1 MHPRF
6 PSSLL
11 HAALLAA
18 LVPAAHA
25 GEFVYQGQLDDRGQ
39 PANGRFDLRIAAYG
53 DEKSA
58 DGLMA
63 PLEFPAV
70 EVKDGR
76 FELRFDAPLAGDRE
90 AWLEVAVRDAGS
102 SAYASLPGRSKA
114 ISAPLIGA
122 CWSVTGDSGS
132 NPATHFL
139 GTTDAQPLVLRTGN
153 VQSLR
158 IEPSSILSGGL
169 PITANVIAG
178 SGSNYIAAGVR
189 GATIGGGGV
198 PMGGSDPD
206 FLNDFPNYVGDHYGT
221 VGGGFGNKAGDFQG
235 TVGDRAFAT
244 VAGGYLNTAELHG
257 SVGGGDFNNATGDGA
272 TVGGG
277 IQNTASH
284 AGSTV
289 PGGTYNCAG
298 GATSFAAGKRA
309 IVRVGSSSG
318 YAGAGCNGAAA
329 SGDADGDESTF
340 VWGDSQEADFVSTG
354 PNQFLIRAKG
364 GMGLNGAPIND
375 SVEFTMVAD
384 SDGTNYVNLFLRQR
398 DFNAGMLV
406 SAGDATGTAA
416 NNAGFYLDQYNGSAQ
431 VRRLT
436 LAGNG
441 DLSVTAAAF
450 KPGGGSWSA
459 PSDARLKQDIEPLS
473 GALAR
478 MLQLKGVSFE
488 YREPDPA
495 RRPAG
500 RHIGFLAQQVQ
511 PLFPSWVGTDD
522 QGFLTVGSQGFEALT
537 VEALREL
544 RAEKDAALA
553 KLEAEYSAL
562 RDDLASLREQQSRE
576 LGALQ
581 QQLTDLRAL
590 LAPAVADGG
599 R

>member
-1 MHPRF
+1 
-6 PSSLL
+6 
-11 HAALLAA
+11 
-18 LVPAAHA
+18 
-25 GEFVYQGQLDDRGQ
+25 
-39 PANGRFDLRIAAYG
+39 
-53 DEKSA
+53 
-58 DGLMA
+58 
-63 PLEFPAV
+63 
-70 EVKDGR
+70 
-76 FELRFDAPLAGDRE
+76 
-90 AWLEVAVRDAGS
+90 
-102 SAYASLPGRSKA
+102 
-114 ISAPLIGA
+114 
-122 CWSVTGDSGS
+122 
-132 NPATHFL
+132 
-139 GTTDAQPLVLRTGN
+139 
-153 VQSLR
+153 
-158 IEPSSILSGGL
+158 
-169 PITANVIAG
+169 
-178 SGSNYIAAGVR
+178 
-189 GATIGGGGV
+189 
-198 PMGGSDPD
+198 
-206 FLNDFPNYVGDHYGT
+206 
-221 VGGGFGNKAGDFQG
+221 
-235 TVGDRAFAT
+235 
-244 VAGGYLNTAELHG
+244 
-257 SVGGGDFNNATGDGA
+257 
-272 TVGGG
+272 
-277 IQNTASH
+277 
-284 AGSTV
+284 
-289 PGGTYNCAG
+289 
-298 GATSFAAGKRA
+298 
-309 IVRVGSSSG
+309 
-318 YAGAGCNGAAA
+318 
-329 SGDADGDESTF
+329 
-340 VWGDSQEADFVSTG
+340 
-354 PNQFLIRAKG
+354 
-364 GMGLNGAPIND
+364 
-375 SVEFTMVAD
+375 
-384 SDGTNYVNLFLRQR
+384 
-398 DFNAGMLV
+398 MLV

-473 GALAR
+473 GALER

-553 KLEAEYSAL
+553 KLEAENSAL

>member
-139 GTTDAQPLVLRTGN
+139 GTTDAQPLVLRVDN
-153 VQSLR
+153 QQALR
-158 IEPSSILSGGL
+158 IEPPADSPNLVGGYSGNSV
-169 PITANVIAG
+169 T
-178 SGSNYIAAGVR
+178 SGR
-189 GATIGGGGV
+189 FGATIGGGGE
-198 PMGGSDPD
+198 PGS
-206 FLNDFPNYVGDHYGT
+206 PNLVSGDTGT
-221 VGGGFGNKAGDFQG
+221 VGGGSKNVASLS
-235 TVGDRAFAT
+235 AT
-244 VAGGYLNTAELHG
+244 VSGGYKNTAGGAYSA
-257 SVGGGDFNNATGDGA
+257 VGGGDS
-272 TVGGG
+272 
-277 IQNTASH
+277 NTAS
-284 AGSTV
+284 GSESAV
-289 PGGTYNCAG
+289 SGGALNCAG
-298 GATSFAAGKRA
+298 GDNSWAGGYRA
-309 IVRVGSSSG
+309 KVRPKLDPGGSGSCSG
-318 YAGAGCNGAAA
+318 LTYPGGF
-329 SGDADGDESTF
+329 GDRGTF
-340 VWGDSQEADFVSTG
+340 VWADSSQGTNFVSTG
-354 PNQFLIRAKG
+354 SNQFLIRANG

-473 GALAR
+473 GALER

-553 KLEAEYSAL
+553 KLEAENSAL
-562 RDDLASLREQQSRE
+562 RDDLAALREQQSRE
-576 LGALQ
+576 LVALSSKS
-581 QQLTDLRAL
+581 TDLRAL

-599 R
+599 H

>member
-1 MHPRF
+1 M
-6 PSSLL
+6 
-11 HAALLAA
+11 
-18 LVPAAHA
+18 
-25 GEFVYQGQLDDRGQ
+25 GGG
-39 PANGRFDLRIAAYG
+39 N
-53 DEKSA
+53 
-58 DGLMA
+58 
-63 PLEFPAV
+63 
-70 EVKDGR
+70 KDGFGPSGQQRSAGLPQHRRRPMQRRGRR
-76 FELRFDAPLAGDRE
+76 FQQRPGERQ
-90 AWLEVAVRDAGS
+90 
-102 SAYASLPGRSKA
+102 YGRS
-114 ISAPLIGA
+114 
-122 CWSVTGDSGS
+122 
-132 NPATHFL
+132 
-139 GTTDAQPLVLRTGN
+139 
-153 VQSLR
+153 
-158 IEPSSILSGGL
+158 SGGAL
-169 PITANVIAG
+169 
-178 SGSNYIAAGVR
+178 
-189 GATIGGGGV
+189 
-198 PMGGSDPD
+198 
-206 FLNDFPNYVGDHYGT
+206 
-221 VGGGFGNKAGDFQG
+221 
-235 TVGDRAFAT
+235 
-244 VAGGYLNTAELHG
+244 
-257 SVGGGDFNNATGDGA
+257 
-272 TVGGG
+272 
-277 IQNTASH
+277 
-284 AGSTV
+284 
-289 PGGTYNCAG
+289 NCAG
-298 GATSFAAGKRA
+298 GDNSWAGGYRA
-309 IVRVGSSSG
+309 KVRPKLDPGGSGSCSG
-318 YAGAGCNGAAA
+318 LTYPGGF
-329 SGDADGDESTF
+329 GDRGTF
-340 VWGDSQEADFVSTG
+340 VWADSSQGTNFVSTG
-354 PNQFLIRAKG
+354 SNQFLIRANG

-473 GALAR
+473 GALER

-522 QGFLTVGSQGFEALT
+522 RGFLTVGSQGFEALT

-553 KLEAEYSAL
+553 KLEAENSAL
-562 RDDLASLREQQSRE
+562 RDDLAALREQQSRE
-576 LGALQ
+576 LVALKQ
-581 QQLTDLRAL
+581 QVADLRAL

>member
-11 HAALLAA
+11 HAALLSA
-18 LVPAAHA
+18 LLPAAHA

-39 PANGRFDLRIAAYG
+39 PANGRYDLRIAAYG

-58 DGLMA
+58 SGLMA
-63 PLEFPAV
+63 PIEFPSV

-76 FELRFDAPLAGDRE
+76 FELRFDAPLAKERE

-122 CWSVTGDSGS
+122 CWSATGDAGS

-139 GTTDAQPLVLRTGN
+139 GTTDAQPLVLRVDN
-153 VQSLR
+153 QQALR
-158 IEPSSILSGGL
+158 IEPPAESPNLVGGYSGNSV
-169 PITANVIAG
+169 T
-178 SGSNYIAAGVR
+178 SGR
-189 GATIGGGGV
+189 FGATIGGGGE
-198 PMGGSDPD
+198 PGS
-206 FLNDFPNYVGDHYGT
+206 PNLVSGDTGT
-221 VGGGFGNKAGDFQG
+221 VGGGSKNVASLS
-235 TVGDRAFAT
+235 AT
-244 VAGGYLNTAELHG
+244 VSGGYKNTAGGAYSA
-257 SVGGGDFNNATGDGA
+257 VGGGDS
-272 TVGGG
+272 
-277 IQNTASH
+277 NTAS
-284 AGSTV
+284 GSESAV
-289 PGGTYNCAG
+289 SGGALNCAG
-298 GATSFAAGKRA
+298 GDNSWAGGYRA
-309 IVRVGSSSG
+309 KVRPKLDPGGSGSCSG
-318 YAGAGCNGAAA
+318 LTYPGGF
-329 SGDADGDESTF
+329 GDRGTF
-340 VWGDSQEADFVSTG
+340 VWADSSQGTNFVSTG
-354 PNQFLIRAKG
+354 SNQFLIRANG

-473 GALAR
+473 GALER
-478 MLQLKGVSFE
+478 MLELQGVSFE

-553 KLEAEYSAL
+553 KLEAENSAL

>member
-6 PSSLL
+6 PTSLL
-11 HAALLAA
+11 HAALLTA
-18 LVPAAHA
+18 LVSAAHA
-25 GEFVYQGQLDDRGQ
+25 GEFVYQGKLDDRGQ
-39 PANGRFDLRIAAYG
+39 PANGRYDLRIAAYG

-58 DGLMA
+58 AGLMA

-76 FELRFDAPLAGDRE
+76 FELRFDAPLAKDRE

-102 SAYASLPGRSKA
+102 VAYASLPGRSKA

-139 GTTDAQPLVLRTGN
+139 GTTDAQPLVLRVDN
-153 VQSLR
+153 QQALR
-158 IEPSSILSGGL
+158 IEPPADSPNLVGGYSGNSVTSGL
-169 PITANVIAG
+169 
-178 SGSNYIAAGVR
+178 Y
-189 GATIGGGGV
+189 GATIGGGGE
-198 PMGGSDPD
+198 PGS
-206 FLNDFPNYVGDHYGT
+206 PNLVSGITGT
-221 VGGGFGNKAGDFQG
+221 VGGGRKN
-235 TVGDRAFAT
+235 
-244 VAGGYLNTAELHG
+244 VASL
-257 SVGGGDFNNATGDGA
+257 SA

-277 IQNTASH
+277 YNNTAGGAYSAVGGGDSNTAS
-284 AGSTV
+284 GSESAV
-289 PGGTYNCAG
+289 SGGALNCAG
-298 GATSFAAGKRA
+298 GDNSWAGGYRAKVRPRFDPGGSGSCSGLTYPGGFADRG
-309 IVRVGSSSG
+309 
-318 YAGAGCNGAAA
+318 
-329 SGDADGDESTF
+329 TF
-340 VWGDSQEADFVSTG
+340 VWADYQGTNFVSTG
-354 PNQFLIRAKG
+354 SNQFLIRANG

-416 NNAGFYLDQYNGSAQ
+416 NNADFYLDQYNGSAQ

-473 GALAR
+473 GALER
-478 MLQLKGVSFE
+478 MLELQGVSFE

-553 KLEAEYSAL
+553 KLEAENSAL
-562 RDDLASLREQQSRE
+562 RDDLAALREHQSRE
-576 LGALQ
+576 LVALKQ
-581 QQLTDLRAL
+581 QVADLRAL

-599 R
+599 H